1 MSALTEREAAAVSDA
16 LRAIAECLR
25 HLACGY
31 GLDPR
36 ERAACLTLL
45 AAGIPGVDSTDLQTV
60 RKVLGQS
67 AHRRL
72 SVRARDR
79 ASQLSVKLAERAE
92 ALSQTESRFPLS
104 G

>member
-45 AAGIPGVDSTDLQTV
+45 AAGIPGVDTTDLQTAG
-60 RKVLGQS
+60 KILAS
-67 AHRRL
+67 SRRL
-72 SVRARDR
+72 SGRRREQA
-79 ASQLSVKLAERAE
+79 AELSIRFAEVAE
-92 ALSQTESRFPLS
+92 H